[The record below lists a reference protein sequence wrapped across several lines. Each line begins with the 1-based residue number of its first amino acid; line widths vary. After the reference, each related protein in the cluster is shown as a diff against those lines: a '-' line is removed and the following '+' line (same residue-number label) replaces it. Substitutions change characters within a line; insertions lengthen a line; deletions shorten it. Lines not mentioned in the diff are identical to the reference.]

1 MLIEKYVIWLNFS
14 LTNASVFGSYQ
25 VLKNTERE
33 APEKSVEKVDKFEGG
48 AIKKSKEVVRSKEK
62 MKEKLVKEK
71 PKKSFTEK
79 KATEQNDS
87 SIESNNVKKNPRQAV
102 KEETVH
108 KENTSSSTSNKTEED
123 QCKLNEGNT
132 IEKDKERKIRNKDRP
147 AIQIYRPGSKRL
159 TTQKQVVSVFYFL
172 SVFHSSSTFLLSFI
186 FLNIRNLGAQK
197 RQQKPNGN

>member
-159 TTQKQVVSVFYFL
+159 TTQKQVVSIFYFL
-172 SVFHSSSTFLLSFI
+172 SVFHSSSRFLLFFI

-197 RQQKPNGN
+197 QQQKPNGN